1 MIIIYDTPQ
10 AYQDLTLME
19 EYEVIKEDNFIKDH
33 VTIKTN
39 FGNRIVNIKK
49 FTIKKEKDK
58 SNDK

>member
-10 AYQDLTLME
+10 AYQDLTLMK

-39 FGNRIVNIKK
+39 FANRIVNIKK